1 MKVSKG
7 LWFPVVA
14 LSGVWRMPAKGEDE
28 RGAARV
34 FYVATRWVT
43 KSFLVGG
50 SWGDAGEMTNETF
63 NRANQQ
69 R

>member
-1 MKVSKG
+1 MG
-7 LWFPVVA
+7 
-14 LSGVWRMPAKGEDE
+14 DE
-28 RGAARV
+28 ELFG
-34 FYVATRWVT
+34 W
-43 KSFLVGG
+43 G